1 MNIDDLVHKCALSIL
16 WSAGHD
22 PSRSQ
27 RISMQSR
34 SYAHGPTPDWPMRKE
49 ALVEAACSLLR
60 EFGYAP
66 DASKGVDHALPEVR
80 IMTRHGPAAGHA
92 VMVDG
97 DGGWMGV
104 RRGDVLTLSSNDD
117 ASRLHIGKG
126 VHTMHNGPDGGVSL
140 SSGGPSSMI
149 GIRKDAL
156 RRTDRTVRLR
166 FWRFRGLPEA
176 NGGVDFTR
184 PVPVW
189 EWDGDER
196 AFNDLEE
203 MQTCR

>member
-1 MNIDDLVHKCALSIL
+1 MNIEDMVHKCALSIL

-27 RISMQSR
+27 RIAMQSKAYR
-34 SYAHGPTPDWPMRKE
+34 HNPGADWIIRKE
-49 ALVEAACSLLR
+49 AMVEAACSLLR

-66 DASKGVDHALPEVR
+66 DPSKGVDLALPEVR
-80 IMTRHGPAAGHA
+80 ITSTHGPLPGHA
-92 VMVDG
+92 VLIDG

-104 RRGDVLTLSSNDD
+104 RRGDMLVLSSNDD
-117 ASRLHIGKG
+117 RDRLHVGRG
-126 VHTMHNGPDGGVSL
+126 RHTMHGGPDGGVSL
-140 SSGGPSSMI
+140 SSGGPGSII

-156 RRTDRTVRLR
+156 RRTGETTRVQ

-184 PVPVW
+184 PAPVW
-189 EWDGDER
+189 AWDGDDR
-196 AFNDLEE
+196 AFDEIEE
-203 MQTCR
+203 IQTCQ